1 MPFKPK
7 KSLGQHFL
15 KSKRALG
22 QIISAAKIQPGEI
35 YNLGA
40 QSHVQESWLQPL
52 ATADQTGL
60 GALRIYESVRNVAPK
75 ARVSQASTSELF
87 GEPKI
92 APQNKNTPFNP
103 ANPYAAAKALAHF
116 DARIYRKSFNL
127 FISTGISSDAEIEL
141 ISQKAMDVDTTFFHC
156 VSAYPTLP
164 NESRLC
170 ELKRLERQDIGNGTA
185 YSIRSIGLSDHSG
198 LPEIPVAAVAMGA
211 TVIEVHLTMDKNQ
224 EGPDHKASMEPETFA
239 EMIRMIRN
247 VEKAI

>member
-1 MPFKPK
+1 MNKVTIVAEIGVNHNGEYSEAIQLIEEAK
-7 KSLGQHFL
+7 KAGADAVKFQLWGKDQFLAISDLRLNEKEIEITKLHAESFGLEWFCTAFDMESLKFVDSLGVKIFKIPSNRAVVKNLDMIDAIIEKAYQ
-15 KSKRALG
+15 KRG
-22 QIISAAKIQPGEI
+22 K
-35 YNLGA
+35 
-40 QSHVQESWLQPL
+40 
-52 ATADQTGL
+52 
-60 GALRIYESVRNVAPK
+60 
-75 ARVSQASTSELF
+75 
-87 GEPKI
+87 
-92 APQNKNTPFNP
+92 
-103 ANPYAAAKALAHF
+103 
-116 DARIYRKSFNL
+116 L